1 MRFATLLLL
10 TATLAAQDAPRIVY
24 SKSFPQSSLPFVS
37 ITVEK
42 SGMTEYKEA
51 PDDPQPISLQLTE
64 AETTSIFELADKLD
78 RFNRRL
84 ESGLKVANMGMKSF
98 RYEGG
103 GQNHE
108 VKFNYTQDVDAQL
121 LADWFERITE
131 TIQHSINLEKT
142 AKFDRLGVDKA
153 LINLQVSVERNRLA
167 GAEVLLPM
175 LDRVAKGSAYM
186 NRARERA
193 ASIAEYIRSGKQK
206 SE

>member
-10 TATLAAQDAPRIVY
+10 TAALAAQDARRIVY

-42 SGMTEYKEA
+42 SGKTEYKEA

-64 AETTSIFELADKLD
+64 TETTSIFELADKLD

-108 VKFNYTQDVDAQL
+108 VKFNYTQDADAQL

-142 AKFDRLGVDKA
+142 AKFDRLGVDRA

>member
-1 MRFATLLLL
+1 VRFASLLLL
-10 TATLAAQDAPRIVY
+10 AAALAAQDGPRIVFN
-24 SKSFPQSSLPFVS
+24 KSFPQSSLPFVS

-42 SGMTEYKEA
+42 SGKTVYKEA
-51 PDDPQPISLQLTE
+51 PDDPQPINLQLTE
-64 AETTSIFELADKLD
+64 TETTSIFELADKLD
-78 RFNRRL
+78 RFNRKL
-84 ESGLKVANMGMKSF
+84 ESGLKVANMGIKTF
-98 RYEGG
+98 RYEAG

-108 VKFNYTQDVDAQL
+108 VKFNYTQDTDAQL
-121 LADWFERITE
+121 LNDWFERIAE
-131 TIQHSINLEKT
+131 TVQHSINLEKT
-142 AKFDRLGVDKA
+142 ARFDRLGVDRA

-167 GAEVLLPM
+167 GADVLLPM

>member
-10 TATLAAQDAPRIVY
+10 TAALAAQDAPRIVY

-42 SGMTEYKEA
+42 SGKTLYKEA

-78 RFNRRL
+78 RFNRKL
-84 ESGLKVANMGMKSF
+84 ESGLKVANMGIKTF
-98 RYEGG
+98 RYEAG

-108 VKFNYTQDVDAQL
+108 AKFNYTQDADAQL
-121 LADWFERITE
+121 LNDWFERIAE
-131 TIQHSINLEKT
+131 TVQHSINLEKT
-142 AKFDRLGVDKA
+142 ARFDRLGVDRA

-167 GAEVLLPM
+167 GADVLLPM

>member
-42 SGMTEYKEA
+42 SGKTGYKEA

-108 VKFNYTQDVDAQL
+108 VKFNYTQDADAQL

-142 AKFDRLGVDKA
+142 AKFDRLGVDRA

>member
-1 MRFATLLLL
+1 VRFAFIVLL
-10 TATLAAQDAPRIVY
+10 AAALAAQDAPRIVY
-24 SKSFPQSSLPFVS
+24 SKSFPQSYLPFVS
-37 ITVEK
+37 IVLEK
-42 SGMTEYKEA
+42 SGKAEYKEA
-51 PDDPQPISLQLTE
+51 PDDPRPINLQLTE
-64 AETTSIFELADKLD
+64 AETTAIFGLAGKLD
-78 RFNRRL
+78 RFNRPL
-84 ESGLKVANMGMKSF
+84 ESGLKVANMGIKTF

-108 VKFNYTQDVDAQL
+108 VKFNYSQDPDAQL
-121 LADWFERITE
+121 LADWFERLTE
-131 TIQHSINLEKT
+131 TVQHSINIEKT

-153 LINLQVSVERNRLA
+153 LIHLQVSVERNRLA

-193 ASIAEYIRSGKQK
+193 ASIAEYIRAGKPK